1 MLAGKRILLGITGGI
16 AAYKIPEFI
25 RLLKAEGAEVKV
37 VCTPQSLDFVTPLTL
52 ATTSGNPVVVSLF
65 DAHSGTWVNHVE
77 LALWADVM
85 VIAPLTANSLAGL
98 VNGKT
103 DNAVLVTALCTRC
116 PVVLVPAMDHD
127 MWEHQSTLN
136 NIQKAE
142 TMGYA
147 LMRPEY
153 GALAS
158 GLIGQGRMPE
168 PSAMLQFLT
177 LFQQCHSW
185 WKGKKVLISSGGTR
199 EAIDPVRFISNQSSG
214 KMGVALAEAA
224 YCAGAQVTLVRTR
237 ASKMPHFK
245 NINCIEVETALQM
258 QSAISGM
265 ANEQDV
271 ICMAAAVAD
280 FRVDQPSLQKL
291 KKKDQGLDHLIWVEN
306 PDILK
311 GLALENRPYFLLG
324 FALESNGNV
333 QDARLK
339 LLQKGADALALNSL
353 TDTGAGFGT
362 ETNKMTLITHDST
375 YELSLKPKTEIAVE
389 ILNIVAECKL
399 KSSQV

>member
-1 MLAGKRILLGITGGI
+1 MLAGKRVLLGITGGI

-25 RLLKAEGAEVKV
+25 RLLRSEGAEVKV

-52 ATTSGNPVVVSLF
+52 ATTSGNPVVSSLF
-65 DAHSGTWVNHVE
+65 DAQSGAWVNHVE

-85 VIAPLTANSLAGL
+85 FIAPLTANSLAGL

-116 PVVLVPAMDHD
+116 PVILVPAMDHD

-136 NIQKAE
+136 NIEKAE
-142 TMGYA
+142 AMGYA
-147 LMRPEY
+147 IMRPEF
-153 GALAS
+153 GSLAS
-158 GLIGQGRMPE
+158 GLVGQGRMPE
-168 PSAMLQFLT
+168 PPAMLQYIN
-177 LFQQCHSW
+177 LFDKCHSW
-185 WKGKKVLISSGGTR
+185 WKNKKVLVSSGGTR

-224 YCAGAQVTLVRTR
+224 FCGGAQVTLVRTR
-237 ASKMPHFK
+237 GSKIPNFK
-245 NINCIEVETALQM
+245 GINCIEVETALHM
-258 QSAISGM
+258 QTAISTI
-265 ANEQDV
+265 AAEQDV

-280 FRVDQPSLQKL
+280 FRVDQPASHKL
-291 KKKDQGLDHLIWVEN
+291 KKKDQGLDQLKWIEN

-311 GLALENRPYFLLG
+311 GLAQENRPYFLLG
-324 FALESNGNV
+324 FALETNGDI

-339 LLQKGADALALNSL
+339 LGQKGADALALNSL
-353 TDTGAGFGT
+353 SDTGAGFGT
-362 ETNKMTLITHDST
+362 DTNKMTLITPDST
-375 YELSLKPKTEIAVE
+375 YELSLKSKNEIAVE
-389 ILNIVAECKL
+389 ILNFVAECKL